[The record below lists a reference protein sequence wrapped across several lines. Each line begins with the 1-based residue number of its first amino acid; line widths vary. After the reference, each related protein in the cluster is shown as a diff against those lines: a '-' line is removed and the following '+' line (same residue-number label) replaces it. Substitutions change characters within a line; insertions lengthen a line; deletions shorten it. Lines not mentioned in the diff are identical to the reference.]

1 MFKPALVALA
11 AGLALSGMAVSA
23 SEAEAQSWH
32 SPRGWNGPQGHFV
45 VYAQACAP
53 LRGYRE
59 NRGRYHSSWSRQRD
73 FVLRCPASAFS
84 YVPTRAEMRMGIT
97 HQRVHTTEARWDP
110 RRQQFFAHTRWGRV
124 PVNVIYGPTH
134 PVGRR

>member
-11 AGLALSGMAVSA
+11 AGLALSGMALSA
-23 SEAEAQSWH
+23 SEAEAQAWH
-32 SPRGWNGPQGHFV
+32 SPRGWSAPQGHFV

-59 NRGRYHSSWSRQRD
+59 NRGRYHSRWSRQRN
-73 FVLRCPASAFS
+73 FTLRCAPGAFS
-84 YVPTRAEMRMGIT
+84 YVPTWAERRMGIT
-97 HQRVHTTEARWDP
+97 HHRIQAHEARWDP

-124 PVNVIYGPTH
+124 PVHVVYGPTH
-134 PVGRR
+134 PVWR